1 MIIFGGGCHGCTQQE
16 KHGIDFCYDCCFFD
30 ADYSKPSLRNME
42 ISARAGTERQKVI
55 ERRKIRDELRDK
67 LKDLLPDTK
76 RDSASFV
83 TVNLNCYVY
92 VRLTDAGR
100 VDLSSQGIDAP
111 IEDPNGYGRWQL
123 WQLMHAFG
131 SRLFLGCHAP
141 FDEMTIKLPLGELVT
156 LSSS

>member
-16 KHGIDFCYDCCFFD
+16 THGTDFCFDCCFFD

-42 ISARAGTERQKVI
+42 ISVRAGIERRQVI

-67 LKDLLPDTK
+67 LKDSLPDTK

-100 VDLSSQGIDAP
+100 DILRSQKIDAP
-111 IEDPNGYGRWQL
+111 AEDPNGYGRWLL
-123 WQLMHAFG
+123 WHLMGVFG
-131 SRLFLGCHAP
+131 PHLCNAGSAP
-141 FDEMTIKLPLGELVT
+141 FVGMTIKLPLGDLVT

>member
-16 KHGIDFCYDCCFFD
+16 MHGTDFCFDCCFFD

-55 ERRKIRDELRDK
+55 QRRKIRDELRDK
-67 LKDLLPDTK
+67 LKDLLPDAK

-100 VDLSSQGIDAP
+100 VVLSSQGIDAP

-123 WQLMHAFG
+123 WQLMYAFG
-131 SRLFLGCHAP
+131 SHLSHGCRAP
-141 FDEMTIKLPLGELVT
+141 FDGMTIKLPLGELVT